1 MIFSRSAMEFEDF
14 ILIVACFLGFISL
27 CKTVTRFL
35 KWVWVSFFRP
45 AKNLNEYGSWALV
58 TGSTDGI
65 GKALAFEL
73 ASKGINL
80 VLVGRNP
87 SKLEAT
93 SNEIRERFAR
103 KVDVKDIVI
112 DLAKFS
118 GEEISNMV
126 EEGIKGLDVG
136 ILINNAGMGPPYPM
150 FIHEVES
157 EVLESFMRVNMDAAT
172 WVTRA
177 VLPGMLQKKK
187 GAIVNIGSGSSM
199 AVPAFPLCTLYASS
213 KAYLAMFSR
222 CISLEYEEHGIDV
235 QCQVPLFVATKMI
248 RGFNTASLFTPSPEM
263 YSKAS
268 IRCIGYEHICT
279 PYWLHSVQW
288 FLIQRLPDALL
299 NWYLFKLFL
308 KMRKRRMEKYKVS
321 SVIH

>member
-1 MIFSRSAMEFEDF
+1 MIFSRAAMEFQDF
-14 ILIVACFLGFISL
+14 ILIAACSLGFTSL
-27 CKTVTRFL
+27 CKTFIRFL
-35 KWVWVSFFRP
+35 QWVWVSFFRP

-65 GKALAFEL
+65 GKALAFQL

-93 SNEIRERFAR
+93 SNEIQEKFAG
-103 KVDVKDIVI
+103 KVDVKGIVI

-136 ILINNAGMGPPYPM
+136 ILINNAGTGSPYPM
-150 FIHEVES
+150 FLHEVGS
-157 EVLESFMRVNMDAAT
+157 DVLESLMRVNMDAAT

-199 AVPAFPLCTLYASS
+199 AVPAFPLGTVYAST

-222 CISLEYEEHGIDV
+222 CISLEYEKHGIDV

-248 RGFNTASLFTPSPEM
+248 RGFNDSASVFTPSAEM

-279 PYWLHSVQW
+279 PYWMHSVQW

-299 NWYLFKLFL
+299 NWYLFELFL
-308 KMRKRRMEKYKVS
+308 KSRKRRMEKF
-321 SVIH
+321 

>member
-1 MIFSRSAMEFEDF
+1 MEFQDF
-14 ILIVACFLGFISL
+14 ILIVACSLGFISL
-27 CKTVTRFL
+27 CKTFIRFL

-118 GEEISNMV
+118 GEAISNMV

-136 ILINNAGMGPPYPM
+136 ILINNAGIGPPYPM

-157 EVLESFMRVNMDAAT
+157 EGLESILRVNMDAAT
-172 WVTRA
+172 WITRA
-177 VLPGMLQKKK
+177 VIPGMLQKKK
-187 GAIVNIGSGSSM
+187 GAIVNIGSAASM
-199 AVPAFPLCTLYASS
+199 VLPALPLCTLYAST
-213 KAYLAMFSR
+213 KAYLEMFSR
-222 CISLEYEEHGIDV
+222 CIGLEYEQHGIDV
-235 QCQVPLFVATKMI
+235 QCQVPLFVATKML
-248 RGFNTASLFTPSPEM
+248 RGFNAASLFTPSQEM

-268 IRCIGYEHICT
+268 IRCIGYEHVCT
-279 PYWLHSVQW
+279 PYWLHYVQW
-288 FLIQRLPDALL
+288 LLIQRLPDALL
-299 NWYLFKLFL
+299 NWSTFKLFL
-308 KMRKRRMEKYKVS
+308 KMRKRTMEQYKVS
-321 SVIH
+321 SVNH